1 VATRAAEANPENT
14 GPHLR
19 LAAAASRRRRLVSA
33 LEVRVAMSDF
43 VSESSIAALDRSRS
57 KLNDKTSRERE
68 S

>member
-1 VATRAAEANPENT
+1 
-14 GPHLR
+14 LK

-57 KLNDKTSRERE
+57 KLIVKHVNGERKL